1 MLCSRRKPWRQ
12 RDVSALPPDT
22 SSCRHCRS
30 GSTRAAS
37 NRSVL
42 GPTAVRV
49 LSARHV
55 ELMVHGSLYAN
66 GVNVWHGRGGARQSS
81 PVLMCNLAT
90 AATVS
95 KLYRMS
101 YIFTLYVL
109 FWQAFNKIILY
120 LCTYSKM
127 IITIPIIRKVIEL
140 HIFYNVTLVPFQ
152 WFWKWFLTNA

>member
-1 MLCSRRKPWRQ
+1 MIAVPGESRG
-12 RDVSALPPDT
+12 VSVT
-22 SSCRHCRS
+22 SVRCHCRS

-81 PVLMCNLAT
+81 PVLKCNLAT

-95 KLYRMS
+95 DLYRMS
-101 YIFTLYVL
+101 YILTLYVL
-109 FWQAFNKIILY
+109 LRQAFNTIILY
-120 LCTYSKM
+120 LCN
-127 IITIPIIRKVIEL
+127 
-140 HIFYNVTLVPFQ
+140 YN
-152 WFWKWFLTNA
+152 K

>member
-1 MLCSRRKPWRQ
+1 MMMPMCSVPGESRG
-12 RDVSALPPDT
+12 VSVMPPDT

-55 ELMVHGSLYAN
+55 ELMVHGSLHAN
-66 GVNVWHGRGGARQSS
+66 GVNVWRGRGGAWQSS
-81 PVLMCNLAT
+81 PVLKCNLAT

-95 KLYRMS
+95 DLYRRS
-101 YIFTLYVL
+101 YI
-109 FWQAFNKIILY
+109 
-120 LCTYSKM
+120 
-127 IITIPIIRKVIEL
+127 
-140 HIFYNVTLVPFQ
+140 
-152 WFWKWFLTNA
+152 